1 MSRRRWAAAC
11 AGVFGAAVFLAAQG
25 VHESHSVPS
34 GTARLAKIGELLRHS
49 KTDEAREIVRKL
61 LAETPGDAELYYQ
74 LGRTYLVDFYEIRD
88 PVKGRTALALAMEA
102 LANVLHRNPDH
113 IPALK
118 AKAVIHARAEL
129 LYYNP
134 NLAFELGARV
144 ARLQP
149 SAGEYLL
156 NLTDWLSGEV
166 RFTHETEHRVPH
178 DPLLGLDRSLQLLE
192 RVMEI
197 AMPYSAEEAMSYYA
211 MARTLAKRGE
221 YQKSLEF
228 FELAMARP
236 LNESLRPE
244 ILREFGVSQYR
255 LGRFDEAARHF
266 FRAYQ
271 LRGNPIDQWL
281 LKVAVDM
288 VKDDTFALPEAYRFP
303 AAPPTVDAANP
314 PLLQFEN
321 VAAKLGIGRFDGN
334 GTCAWGDIDGDNKQD
349 LILSGSGTF
358 IAAYRREGD
367 KFREVTNEAGL
378 AKVPSSYSLNLV
390 DSDNDGRLDLYL
402 AYNGWNGP
410 MKNRLLRNEGG
421 RFSDVS
427 EKSKAD
433 DAGDG
438 FVSVW
443 GDLNNDGLLDI
454 VIANGVLKD
463 GSTPQVYA
471 NRGGNVFENVTAAAG
486 IKEPATY
493 GAIGAALGDYDRDGD
508 LDIFFNGLMNSPNR
522 LYRNEGGFKFTDV
535 TKASGMAAQPFHNGF
550 VAFFADYNNDLY
562 PDLLVTALA
571 PWDVTVQGLRRDYA
585 VASKQQVHAD
595 ATRLFRNNRNGTFTD
610 VTFEAGLTRPM
621 GTMGAGVA
629 DLDNDGFV
637 DFYYGTGDPQLS
649 RIEPNRFFRN
659 NGDGTFSDL
668 TDFVKFQRPGNKGHG
683 VCFIDYD
690 DDGDLDLYAQLG
702 GHYPGDWAENAF
714 YRNLKGSQNRWFQI
728 ELAGVKS
735 NRFAVGAQITL
746 KAGPLTLLRE
756 VKGAEGFGAT
766 NPYRQTFGLAKND
779 TIEWLE
785 VWWPSG
791 LKQRF
796 NNLQSNQLIF
806 LREGDAQFKKLR

>member
-1 MSRRRWAAAC
+1 M
-11 AGVFGAAVFLAAQG
+11 
-25 VHESHSVPS
+25 
-34 GTARLAKIGELLRHS
+34 
-49 KTDEAREIVRKL
+49 
-61 LAETPGDAELYYQ
+61 
-74 LGRTYLVDFYEIRD
+74 
-88 PVKGRTALALAMEA
+88 
-102 LANVLHRNPDH
+102 
-113 IPALK
+113 
-118 AKAVIHARAEL
+118 IHARAEL

-156 NLTDWLSGEV
+156 NLTEWLSGEV

-197 AMPYSAEEAMSYYA
+197 AMPYSSEEAMSYFA
-211 MARTLAKRGE
+211 MARALSKRGE

-236 LNESLRPE
+236 LNQGQRPE
-244 ILREFGVSQYR
+244 ILREFGVSYYR
-255 LGRFDEAARHF
+255 LGRFDEAARQF
-266 FRAYQ
+266 YRAFQ
-271 LRGNPIDQWL
+271 MRGNPIDQWL

-288 VKDDTFALPEAYRFP
+288 VKDDSLALPDEFRFP
-303 AAPPTVDAANP
+303 LAAARVDPSNP
-314 PLLQFEN
+314 PLLAFEN
-321 VAAKLGIGRFDGN
+321 VAARLGVNRFDGN
-334 GTCAWGDIDGDNKQD
+334 GTCAWGDIDGDGGQD
-349 LILSGSGTF
+349 LVLAGSGTF
-358 IAAYRREGD
+358 LAAYRREGD
-367 KFREVTNEAGL
+367 KFREVTREVGL
-378 AKVPSSYSLNLV
+378 ERVPSSYSLNLV
-390 DSDNDGRLDLYL
+390 DYDNDGKLDLYL

-410 MKNRLLRNEGG
+410 MKNRLLRNDGG
-421 RFSDVS
+421 RFVDVS
-427 EKSKAD
+427 EKTKAD
-433 DAGDG
+433 DGGDG

-443 GDLNNDGLLDI
+443 GDLNNDGLLDL

-471 NRGGNVFENVTAAAG
+471 NRGGVFENVTVAAG

-508 LDIFFNGLMNSPNR
+508 LDIFFNGLVNSPNR
-522 LYRNEGGFKFTDV
+522 LYRNDGGFKFTDV
-535 TKASGMAAQPFHNGF
+535 TKASGLASQPFHNGF
-550 VAFFADYNNDLY
+550 VAFFTDYNNDLY

-571 PWDVTVQGLRRDYA
+571 PWDVTVAGLRRDYA
-585 VASKQQVHAD
+585 VPSKQNVHAD
-595 ATRLFRNNRNGTFTD
+595 ATRLFRNNKDGTFTD
-610 VTFEAGLTRPM
+610 VTWEAGLYRPM

-629 DLDNDGFV
+629 DLDNDGFI

-714 YRNLKGSQNRWFQI
+714 YRNLKGNQNRWFQI

-735 NRFAVGAQITL
+735 NRFGIGAQVTL

-756 VKGAEGFGAT
+756 VKGSEGFGAT
-766 NPYRQTFGLAKND
+766 SPYRQTFGLGKND
-779 TIEWLE
+779 AIEWLE
-785 VWWPSG
+785 ILWPSG
-791 LKQRF
+791 LKQR
-796 NNLQSNQLIF
+796 LTGLKTNQLISV
-806 LREGDAQFKKLR
+806 REGDAQFQKLR